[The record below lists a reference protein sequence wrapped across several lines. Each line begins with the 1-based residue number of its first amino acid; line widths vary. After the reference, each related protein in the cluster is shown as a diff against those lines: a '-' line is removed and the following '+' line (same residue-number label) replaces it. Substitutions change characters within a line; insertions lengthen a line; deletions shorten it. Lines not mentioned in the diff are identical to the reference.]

1 MINAI
6 MFDLGEVF
14 FIIDNKKLDDE
25 LIKKTGVSI
34 KPTVGKHFQFY
45 VDFVEGKI
53 SIEEYF
59 DDLRKAVNS
68 NVPID
73 TLRKV
78 YSDAY
83 IKYSLIDKGMVELAK
98 NLKKN
103 YMLFCVTNT
112 NLLHKNI
119 NQERGL
125 FDVFE
130 RVFSSTESKRLKNAL
145 WFKEILNE
153 LSLSGSECIFID
165 DLNENIFQAREA
177 GINSIQFTDRESL
190 IKDLA
195 EYDVIIK

>member
-1 MINAI
+1 

-14 FIIDNKKLDDE
+14 FIIDNKKLDEE

-34 KPTVGKHFQFY
+34 KPAVGKHFQFY

-59 DDLRKAVNS
+59 DNLRKAVNS

-78 YSDAY
+78 YSEAY
-83 IKYSLIDKGMVELAK
+83 IKYSVLDKSMIELAK

-103 YMLFCVTNT
+103 YRLFCITNT

-119 NQERGL
+119 NYERGL
-125 FDVFE
+125 FNVFE
-130 RVFSSTESKRLKNAL
+130 RVFSSTESKRLKNTS
-145 WFKEILNE
+145 WFKEILSE
-153 LSLSGSECIFID
+153 LKLNGSECVFID
-165 DLNENIFQAREA
+165 DLSENISQAREA
-177 GINSIQFTDRESL
+177 CINSIQFTDKESL

-195 EYDVIIK
+195 EYNIIVE

>member
-59 DDLRKAVNS
+59 DNLRKAINS

-145 WFKEILNE
+145 
-153 LSLSGSECIFID
+153 
-165 DLNENIFQAREA
+165 
-177 GINSIQFTDRESL
+177 
-190 IKDLA
+190 
-195 EYDVIIK
+195 

>member
-103 YMLFCVTNT
+103 YRLFCVTNT

-153 LSLSGSECIFID
+153 LNLSGSECIFID